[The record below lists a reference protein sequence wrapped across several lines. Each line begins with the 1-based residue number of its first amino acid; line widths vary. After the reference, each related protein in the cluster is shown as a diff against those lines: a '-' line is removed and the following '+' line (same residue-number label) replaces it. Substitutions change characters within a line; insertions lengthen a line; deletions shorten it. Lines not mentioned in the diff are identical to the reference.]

1 MRLIAS
7 GERPSCFA
15 ASSSDVEDLASSM
28 SRRSSLNDQGFRAIT
43 EKFLSHR
50 HNDKAAKRT
59 HVSLGGFAW
68 VGPGLGEPGAKMD
81 MRLEKARNKQ
91 PELS

>member
-7 GERPSCFA
+7 GERPSSFA
-15 ASSSDVEDLASSM
+15 ATSSDVEDLASSM

-50 HNDKAAKRT
+50 HKNKAAKRT
-59 HVSLGGFAW
+59 HVARRLCLGGT
-68 VGPGLGEPGAKMD
+68 GPLGMPSAEMD
-81 MRLEKARNKQ
+81 MRSVKLCNKDRW
-91 PELS
+91 LS